1 VFDITNPNSGSV
13 RYIYKRTTPPKLLSG
28 EREKGLINMDRA
40 TTRFFIM
47 KFVATIVIVE
57 LSHGGP
63 WWFHGS
69 PWKFDSVMTRPN
81 GIPTF

>member
-69 PWKFDSVMTRPN
+69 SW
-81 GIPTF
+81 